1 MIGDNPAGD
10 IIGANEFGWKSILV
24 RTGVYKSNSYL
35 EPK

>member
-1 MIGDNPAGD
+1 MLGDNPAGD

-24 RTGVYKSNSYL
+24 RTGVFERNSYL